1 MAVFSGFS
9 DKIQAIVGKLRGQGR
24 VTEADVKQVATELK
38 RALIY
43 ADVNLAV
50 AKDFVAKVSEKAL
63 GEDVLK
69 SLTPGQQVIK
79 IVYEELTE
87 LLGSKQTRPHLS
99 PNPPTVF
106 LMAGLQGAGKTTAT
120 AKLANYM
127 RKQGHNPLMVACDV
141 YRPAAIQ
148 QLQVLGKQLD
158 AKVFTIEGEKNP
170 VKIATEAVKY
180 ATSYLHDIVIID
192 TAGRLQIDEDMMQE
206 MEDIKAAVKPDQIFL
221 VIDSMIGQAA
231 VKVAKTFDERVSIDG
246 VILSKLDGDTRGGAA
261 LSVKAVTGKPI
272 YFASVGEKLS
282 DLEPFYPDRMADR
295 ILGMGDVKSLIDK
308 AQEAFDEEQSKELAQ
323 RMLSNKFTLDDFL
336 QQMQQLKKMGSMEEL
351 VSMIPGMNA
360 KALQGATL
368 DESKMVHMEAIIQSM
383 TAKERRNPDLLNASR
398 RKRIAAGSGTTVQEV
413 NRLVNDFENMK
424 KMMKQM
430 TNMTKGKGKKFRGM
444 F

>member
-1 MAVFSGFS
+1 MAVFQGFS

-24 VTEADVKQVATELK
+24 VTEADIKQVSTELK

-43 ADVNLAV
+43 ADVNLSV
-50 AKDFVAKVSEKAL
+50 AKDFVARVSEKAL

-79 IVYEELTE
+79 VVYEELTE
-87 LLGSKQTRPHLS
+87 LLGSKQTKPRLS
-99 PNPPTVF
+99 SNPPTVY
-106 LMAGLQGAGKTTAT
+106 LMSGLQGAGKTTAT

-148 QLQVLGKQLD
+148 QLQVLGRQLD
-158 AKVFTIEGEKNP
+158 AKVFTIEGEQNP

-206 MEDIKAAVKPDQIFL
+206 MEDIKAAVNPDQIFL

-231 VKVAKTFDERVSIDG
+231 VNVAKTFDQRISIDG

-261 LSVKAVTGKPI
+261 LSVKAVIGKPI
-272 YFASVGEKLS
+272 LFASVGEKLS

-308 AQEAFDEEQSKELAQ
+308 AQEAFDEEQSREMAK

-336 QQMQQLKKMGSMEEL
+336 EQMQQLKKMGSMEEIMG
-351 VSMIPGMNA
+351 MIPGVNA
-360 KALQGATL
+360 KALQGASL
-368 DESKMVHMEAIIQSM
+368 DENRMVRMEAIIQSM
-383 TAKERRNPDLLNASR
+383 TTSERRNPDLLNASR
-398 RKRIAAGSGTTVQEV
+398 RKRIAAGSGTTVQDV
-413 NRLVNDFENMK
+413 NKLVNDFENMK
-424 KMMKQM
+424 KMIKQVG
-430 TNMTKGKGKKFRGM
+430 NMAKGKKKFRGM

>member
-1 MAVFSGFS
+1 MAVFQGFS

-24 VTEADVKQVATELK
+24 VTEADIKQVSTELK

-50 AKDFVAKVSEKAL
+50 AKDFVARVSEKAL

-79 IVYEELTE
+79 VVYEELTE
-87 LLGSKQTRPHLS
+87 LLGSKQTKPRLS
-99 PNPPTVF
+99 SNPPTVY

-148 QLQVLGKQLD
+148 QLQVLGRQLD
-158 AKVFTIEGEKNP
+158 VKVFTIDGEKNP
-170 VKIATEAVKY
+170 VKIAKEAVKY
-180 ATSYLHDIVIID
+180 ANSYLHDIVIID

-206 MEDIKAAVKPDQIFL
+206 MENIKAAVNPDQIFL

-231 VKVAKTFDERVSIDG
+231 VNVAKTFDQRISIDG

-261 LSVKAVTGKPI
+261 LSVKAVIGKPI
-272 YFASVGEKLS
+272 LFASVGEKLS

-308 AQEAFDEEQSKELAQ
+308 AQEAFDEEQSRQMAQ

-336 QQMQQLKKMGSMEEL
+336 QQMQQLKKMGSIEDI
-351 VSMIPGMNA
+351 VGMIPGVNA
-360 KALQGATL
+360 KALQGASL
-368 DESKMVHMEAIIQSM
+368 DEKRMVRMEAIIQSM
-383 TAKERRNPDLLNASR
+383 TSSERRNPDVLDASR
-398 RKRIAAGSGTTVQEV
+398 RRRIAAGSGTTVQDV

-424 KMMKQM
+424 KMIKQVG
-430 TNMTKGKGKKFRGM
+430 NMAKGKKKFRGM

>member
-1 MAVFSGFS
+1 MAVFQGFS
-9 DKIQAIVGKLRGQGR
+9 EKIQAIVGRLKGQGR
-24 VTEADVKQVATELK
+24 VTEADIKQVATELK

-63 GEDVLK
+63 GEDVLR

-79 IVYEELTE
+79 VVYEELTA
-87 LLGSKQTRPHLS
+87 LLGSKQTKPVIS
-99 PNPPTVF
+99 SNPPTVY

-148 QLQVLGKQLD
+148 QLQVLGRQLD
-158 AKVFTIEGEKNP
+158 VKVFTVEGETDP
-170 VKIATEAVKY
+170 VRISRDAVKY

-192 TAGRLQIDEDMMQE
+192 TAGRLQIDEDMMVE
-206 MEDIKAAVKPDQIFL
+206 LENIKAAVKPDQIFL
-221 VIDSMIGQAA
+221 VIDAMIGQAA
-231 VKVAKTFDERVSIDG
+231 VNVAKTFDQRIAFDG

-272 YFASVGEKLS
+272 LFASVGEKLS

-308 AQEAFDEEQSKELAQ
+308 AQEAFDEEQSQELAKK
-323 RMLSNKFTLDDFL
+323 MLSNRFTLDDFL
-336 QQMQQLKKMGSMEEL
+336 EQMQQLKKMGSIEEIIG
-351 VSMIPGMNA
+351 MIPGLSA
-360 KALQGATL
+360 KSLEGAQI
-368 DESKMVHMEAIIQSM
+368 DEKKMVRMEAIIQSM
-383 TAKERRNPDLLNASR
+383 SAEERRNPDVLNASR
-398 RKRIAAGSGTTVQEV
+398 RKRIAAGSGTTVQDV
-413 NRLVNDFENMK
+413 NKLISDFENMK

-430 TNMTKGKGKKFRGM
+430 SGMMRGKGKKFRRM

>member
-1 MAVFSGFS
+1 MAVFQGFS

-24 VTEADVKQVATELK
+24 VTEADIKQVATELK

-50 AKDFVAKVSEKAL
+50 AKDFVAKVSAKAL

-79 IVYEELTE
+79 VVYEELTE
-87 LLGSKQTRPHLS
+87 LLGSKQTKPRLS
-99 PNPPTVF
+99 SNPPTVF

-148 QLQVLGKQLD
+148 QLQVLGRQLD
-158 AKVFTIEGEKNP
+158 AKVFTIEGEQNP

-180 ATSYLHDIVIID
+180 ATSYLHDVVIID
-192 TAGRLQIDEDMMQE
+192 TAGRLQIDESMMQE

-221 VIDSMIGQAA
+221 VIDSMIGQTA
-231 VKVAKTFDERVSIDG
+231 VNVAKTFDQRIAIDG

-261 LSVKAVTGKPI
+261 LSVKAVIGKPI
-272 YFASVGEKLS
+272 LFASVGEKLS

-308 AQEAFDEEQSKELAQ
+308 AQEAFDEEQSRELAK

-336 QQMQQLKKMGSMEEL
+336 EQMQQLKKMGSMEDIM
-351 VSMIPGMNA
+351 SMIPGVNA
-360 KALQGATL
+360 KALQGASL
-368 DESKMVHMEAIIQSM
+368 DEKKMVRMEAIIQSM
-383 TAKERRNPDLLNASR
+383 TIKERRNPDLLNASR
-398 RKRIAAGSGTTVQEV
+398 RKRIAAGSGTTVQDV
-413 NRLVNDFENMK
+413 NRLINDFENMK

-430 TNMTKGKGKKFRGM
+430 TNMTKGKKFRGM